1 MEYLILTT
9 TSSFDY
15 FNSLIIPIIVAVV
28 SGLVT
33 SYNTSKSFRNE
44 IRKMQNETSMKGLIG
59 ALELAV
65 NIIFNIEKLSKD
77 KNLENKLRDM
87 IHSLLTYGNSD
98 TISVTAS
105 LMRYNYDSKRDKG
118 NEPLVFYAIIAS
130 FIKMNVT
137 GVWIDPLKFLEAKL
151 TDFVF
156 ARDDLRKAEI
166 ILKKITI

>member
-1 MEYLILTT
+1 
-9 TSSFDY
+9 
-15 FNSLIIPIIVAVV
+15 
-28 SGLVT
+28 
-33 SYNTSKSFRNE
+33 
-44 IRKMQNETSMKGLIG
+44 MKGLIG